1 MAAKLIS
8 DLFKEVEKTTGRKA
22 KVAKLQSF
30 EQNETFMTILQ
41 AAFDA
46 RVVWELPE
54 GDPPYEEPEDMMDNT
69 GGLYQEARKLYM
81 FTKNSRSANIHSIK
95 RERLFIEML
104 ESIHPNEAKLLLSI
118 KNKKVPYKGITK
130 KLIDEAFPGR
140 FQ

>member
-46 RVVWELPE
+46 RVVWELPD
-54 GDPPYEEPEDMMDNT
+54 GDPPYNEPEDMIDNT
-69 GGLYQEARKLYM
+69 GGLYQEARKL
-81 FTKNSRSANIHSIK
+81 
-95 RERLFIEML
+95 
-104 ESIHPNEAKLLLSI
+104 
-118 KNKKVPYKGITK
+118 
-130 KLIDEAFPGR
+130 
-140 FQ
+140 

>member
-46 RVVWELPE
+46 RVVWELPD
-54 GDPPYEEPEDMMDNT
+54 GDPPYNEPEDMIDNT
-69 GGLYQEARKLYM
+69 GGLYQEARKLYI

-104 ESIHPNEAKLLLSI
+104 ESIHPNEAELLLSI

>member
-46 RVVWELPE
+46 RVVWELPDS
-54 GDPPYEEPEDMMDNT
+54 DPPYVEPEDMMDNT
-69 GGLYQEARKLYM
+69 GGLYQEARKLYI

-104 ESIHPNEAKLLLSI
+104 ESIHPYEAELLLSI

-130 KLIDEAFPGR
+130 KLVDEAFPGR

>member
-46 RVVWELPE
+46 RVVWELPD
-54 GDPPYEEPEDMMDNT
+54 GDPPYNEPEDMIDNT
-69 GGLYQEARKLYM
+69 GGLYQEARKLYI

-104 ESIHPNEAKLLLSI
+104 ESIHPSEAELLLSI